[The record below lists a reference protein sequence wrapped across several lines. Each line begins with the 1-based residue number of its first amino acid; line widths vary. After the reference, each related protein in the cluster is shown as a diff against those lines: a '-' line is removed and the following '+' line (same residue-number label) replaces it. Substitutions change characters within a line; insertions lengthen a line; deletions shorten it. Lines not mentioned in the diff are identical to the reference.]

1 MTRSPCTKRQSRG
14 RAASLWL
21 TTYSGRGPERRAAAS
36 TPKDAS
42 SSGRWRRMPL
52 VLRLARCFVFVHL
65 FEREVDHDH
74 LEILSSV
81 CCASALNKIGNRD
94 TGYTKRHIRHRPG
107 PARPDTVGSTR
118 APSNGMPTQ
127 SQTNRGSSLASSSP
141 ALAVAHPGAPR
152 VRVPRTCRR
161 RCRISSVSLIAALS
175 PPPFVRPLADAPSR
189 GPTVARH
196 ALFLSRT
203 CCLPPPRVQP
213 RRHPY
218 TTAPRPMTPPP
229 PRRARSRRR
238 AHDGALTLWTFWR
251 QRPSQ
256 AECAWAP
263 WTLPPPPPCWP
274 RWPCQTG

>member
-1 MTRSPCTKRQSRG
+1 MTDSTRPLDGIGTRSKGLCECRRRRDGEHDEKPLYKASKPWESRELVAYYVL
-14 RAASLWL
+14 RC
-21 TTYSGRGPERRAAAS
+21 GPKRRAAAS

-52 VLRLARCFVFVHL
+52 VLRLSRGGVVVVHL

-74 LEILSSV
+74 LLEILSSV

-196 ALFLSRT
+196 ALHSCKACSL
-203 CCLPPPRVQP
+203 LV
-213 RRHPY
+213 
-218 TTAPRPMTPPP
+218 
-229 PRRARSRRR
+229 
-238 AHDGALTLWTFWR
+238 
-251 QRPSQ
+251 
-256 AECAWAP
+256 
-263 WTLPPPPPCWP
+263 
-274 RWPCQTG
+274 